1 MNTLTRRDALRG
13 ATAAA
18 VITGAITAPL
28 AIKAAGAKAA
38 LGGEPLVALEA
49 ELIQTRAAGAKAHA
63 LWEAAYDKA
72 GDWAF
77 GWPRIDFSTPAMEK
91 MRVWFERDTWMKN

>member
-1 MNTLTRRDALRG
+1 MSISRRDALRG

-72 GDWAF
+72 GDWPSVGRALISQPRLWRRCAF
-77 GWPRIDFSTPAMEK
+77 GSNATPG
-91 MRVWFERDTWMKN
+91 